1 MINNVFVVASS
12 GNKRGCS
19 PRNATPASDSAN
31 CGSGV
36 HCDGSFP
43 RAQEK
48 NNTREFG
55 GSKKEGRRCQTTDEV
70 ALVVHDI

>member
-43 RAQEK
+43 RTQEK
-48 NNTREFG
+48 NNTEFG